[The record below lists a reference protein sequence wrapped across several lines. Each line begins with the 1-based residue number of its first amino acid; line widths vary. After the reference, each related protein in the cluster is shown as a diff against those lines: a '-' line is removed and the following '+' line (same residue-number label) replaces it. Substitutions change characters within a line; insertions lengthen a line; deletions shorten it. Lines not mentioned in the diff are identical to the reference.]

1 MARPDVSA
9 TRKPQILAAAAQVLR
24 DRGLGAGRMEEIAQ
38 TAGLSVGALYWYFPS
53 KDDLAAALL
62 EHLLAAEQAAWT
74 LAENNGL
81 NASEQL
87 RRRVAA
93 RVDAAQAIGALFW
106 ELRSH
111 ALRTPALRPRV
122 EQHAADQRSAVDAL
136 IRGGAARGEL
146 TAADLDTA
154 VTAVNLLLDGV
165 WGQID
170 GATSPAALLR
180 QVNAA
185 LELVVTPSVAGAL
198 SAPAPRHTWKGVR

>member
-38 TAGLSVGALYWYFPS
+38 AAGLSVGALYWYFPS
-53 KDDLAAALL
+53 KDELAAALL
-62 EHLLAAEQAAWT
+62 EHLLAVEQAAWT
-74 LAENNGL
+74 QVENSGL
-81 NASEQL
+81 PAGEQL

-93 RVDAAQAIGALFW
+93 RVDAAQTIGALYW
-106 ELRSH
+106 ELRGH

-136 IRGGAARGEL
+136 IREGVARREL
-146 TAADLDTA
+146 ATADLDA
-154 VTAVNLLLDGV
+154 ACAAVNLLLDSM

-170 GATSPAALLR
+170 GAASPAALLR

-185 LELVVTPSVAGAL
+185 LELLVAPGTAAAL